1 MILIEGETVPSNDGG
16 PAPGKSA
23 IPGGQSVGRPVLY
36 SVVVGLLGLAQA
48 MLGLQLAVLGG
59 SLYYVL
65 SGVLIVVAAWLVWR
79 KDERG
84 MWLYALFVAATIAW
98 AFFDAGRNFWAV
110 AAQIGGPITLGLW
123 FLFPGNRRKLSWPQ
137 GNPGRPSPAVASVA
151 ALAVIAISAF
161 AARSAA
167 PEPKPDPGRFNAAP
181 VNVAGQ
187 IEWPAYGRDLSGV
200 KYVPTTQINLQTVNK
215 LEQVWQFRTGDM
227 GNGHPVWSMTPLQ
240 IGDSL
245 FLCTPSRHVIALD
258 PDTGQQRWRFETK
271 PDTLQSQNFPGCRGL
286 TYHADAKATG
296 VQGPGA
302 ESAAA
307 QEAGLCSARILS
319 TTFSGDLWALDS
331 KTGKPCPGFGKDGV
345 VTLLAD
351 LGPMTQTRDMV
362 NTTPG
367 IVVGDL
373 FVVGG
378 QVVDGRSTNEP
389 SGVIRAFDVHTGAL
403 RWAWDMGAPGREGAP
418 KPGETYTRST
428 PNSWTSFAADP
439 ALGLIYVPTGN
450 SSPDFFGGYR
460 RPYDE
465 EYSVALVAL
474 DAQTGR
480 AKWSFQ
486 AVHHDLW
493 DLDLPAQP
501 VLIDWPSPSGGTAP
515 AVVVLSKTGDI
526 FVLDRATGKPLVPV
540 TEVPV
545 PTKGGLKDDWVAPTQ
560 PISALHYRPSAIR
573 ESDMWGVSPFDQL
586 LCRITYRQSRYEGA
600 FTPPGLDQAIGFP
613 ATSGTFSWSG
623 ASYDPVHKVLVSNA
637 NNVPWVT
644 RLIPRAARDAQGKEQ
659 VMEDYGVLAQK
670 GTPYLYASRAF
681 LSALGMPC
689 LQPPWGEILAFD
701 MTTNKQIW
709 RKPLGTISE
718 NGPFKMPSHLP
729 IKMGVPNAGGS
740 IITAGGLVFIG
751 ATPDRYL
758 RAFDL
763 KTGAEVWRSQKLP
776 AGANATPISYVSPSG
791 KQYIVIAAGGHGYLG
806 TKPGDYLLAFAL
818 KE

>member
-1 MILIEGETVPSNDGG
+1 MSDNDSTG
-16 PAPGKSA
+16 APGENVPQDGAARSA
-23 IPGGQSVGRPVLY
+23 KATGQTILY
-36 SVVVGLLGLAQA
+36 SQLVGILGFGQFA
-48 MLGLQLAVLGG
+48 LGLQLAALGG
-59 SLYYVL
+59 SLYYAL
-65 SGVLIVVAAWLVWR
+65 SGVLIVLAAWLVWR

-84 MWLYALFVAATIAW
+84 MWLYGLFVAATIAW
-98 AFFDAGRNFWAV
+98 AFQDAGRNFWAV
-110 AAQIGGPITLGLW
+110 IARVGPPILLGFW
-123 FLFPGNRRKLSWPQ
+123 FLFPGNRRKLNWPQ
-137 GNPGRPSPAVASVA
+137 GATQRPSPAMVSLVAITAIVISV
-151 ALAVIAISAF
+151 ISV
-161 AARSAA
+161 R
-167 PEPKPDPGRFNAAP
+167 PGIVEPKPDPSRFSAP
-181 VNVAGQ
+181 PSTIAGP

-200 KYVPTTQINLQTVNK
+200 KYVPTTQINQENVHK

-227 GNGHPVWSMTPLQ
+227 AGGAPVFTMTPLQ
-240 IGDSL
+240 IGDSIY
-245 FLCTPSRHVIALD
+245 LCTPSRHVIALD
-258 PDTGQQRWRFETK
+258 ADTGKQRWRFETK
-271 PDTLQSQNFPGCRGL
+271 PDTLVSQNLPGCRGV
-286 TYHADAKATG
+286 TYHTDAVAS
-296 VQGPGA
+296 GA
-302 ESAAA
+302 RPANSKDIAAKDA
-307 QEAGLCSARILS
+307 PTCSARLFS
-319 TTFSGDLWALDS
+319 TTFSGDLWAIDA

-345 VTLLAD
+345 VTLLD
-351 LGPMTQTRDMV
+351 GLGPMPETRDMV

-403 RWAWDMGAPGREGAP
+403 RWAWDMGAANREGAP

-474 DAQTGR
+474 DVKTGR

-501 VLIDWPSPSGGTAP
+501 VLIDWPSPAGGTVP

-526 FVLDRATGKPLVPV
+526 FVLDRTSGKPLVPV
-540 TEVPV
+540 KETPV
-545 PTKGGLKDDWVAPTQ
+545 PTKGGVPDDWVAPTQ
-560 PISALHYRPSAIR
+560 PYSDLHYRPPVIR

-644 RLIPRAARDAQGKEQ
+644 RLIPRAARDAKGKEQ

-681 LSALGMPC
+681 LSVLGMPC

-701 MTTNKQIW
+701 MTTNMQIW
-709 RKPLGTISE
+709 RKPFGTISD
-718 NGPFKMPSHLP
+718 NGPFKIASGLP

-763 KTGAEVWRSQKLP
+763 KTGEEVWRSKKLP

-818 KE
+818 KQ

>member
-1 MILIEGETVPSNDGG
+1 MATNDSV
-16 PAPGKSA
+16 AASGKSA
-23 IPGGQSVGRPVLY
+23 GRTILY
-36 SVVVGLLGLAQA
+36 SILLGVLGFAQTV
-48 MLGLQLAVLGG
+48 LGLQLAALGG

-65 SGVLIVVAAWLVWR
+65 SGVLIVWAAWFVWR

-84 MWLYALFVAATIAW
+84 LWLYALFVVATIVW
-98 AFFDAGRNFWAV
+98 AFLDAGRNFWGV
-110 AAQIGGPITLGLW
+110 IVRVLPPIILGVW
-123 FLFPGNRRKLSWPQ
+123 FLFAGNRRKLSWPQ
-137 GNPGRPSPAVASVA
+137 GAMRRPSPQIAGLVSA
-151 ALAVIAISAF
+151 ALVLVAVIA
-161 AARSAA
+161 ARPGL
-167 PEPKPDPGRFNAAP
+167 PEPKPDLSRFSAAP
-181 VNVAGQ
+181 VNTPGQ

-200 KYVPTTQINLQTVNK
+200 KYVPTTQINLENISK
-215 LEQVWQFRTGDM
+215 LEQVWEFRTGDM
-227 GNGHPVWSMTPLQ
+227 AGGHPVWSMTPLQ
-240 IGDSL
+240 IGDSIY
-245 FLCTPSRHVIALD
+245 LCTPSRHVIALD
-258 PDTGQQRWRFETK
+258 ADTGKQRWRFETK
-271 PDTLQSQNFPGCRGL
+271 PDTLISQNLPGCRGI
-286 TYHADAKATG
+286 TYHADPLVSAAKPADGKAT
-296 VQGPGA
+296 PA
-302 ESAAA
+302 KDAPA
-307 QEAGLCSARILS
+307 CSARIFS
-319 TTFSGDLWALDS
+319 TTFSGDLWAIDP

-345 VTLLAD
+345 VSLLD
-351 LGPMTQTRDMV
+351 GLGPMPETRDMV

-367 IVVGDL
+367 IVIGDL

-403 RWAWDMGAPGREGAP
+403 RWAWDMGAADREGAP
-418 KPGETYTRST
+418 KPGESYTRST

-439 ALGLIYVPTGN
+439 AMGLIFVPTGN

-474 DAQTGR
+474 DAKNGR

-501 VLIDWPSPSGGTAP
+501 VLIDWSSPAGGTVP
-515 AVVVLSKTGDI
+515 AVVLLSKTGDI
-526 FVLDRATGKPLVPV
+526 FVLDRASGKPLVPV
-540 TEVPV
+540 TETLV
-545 PTKGGLKDDWVAPTQ
+545 PTKGGVKDDRVAPTQ
-560 PISALHYRPSAIR
+560 PYSDLHYRPPAIR

-644 RLIPRAARDAQGKEQ
+644 RLIPRDSTAGKGKKQ
-659 VMEDYGVLAQK
+659 VMEDYGILAQK
-670 GTPYLYASRAF
+670 GTPYLYKSYAF
-681 LSALGMPC
+681 LSALGLPC
-689 LQPPWGEILAFD
+689 MQPPWGEILAFD
-701 MTTNKQIW
+701 LTTNKQIW
-709 RKPLGTISE
+709 RKPFGTISD
-718 NGPFKMPSHLP
+718 NGPFGMASGLP

-740 IITAGGLVFIG
+740 IVTAGGLVFIG

-758 RAFDL
+758 RAFDIR
-763 KTGAEVWRSQKLP
+763 TGEEVWRSHKLP